1 MVLAPSSSTDGDVPD
16 LPSGALLIG
25 DGRVSASSGGSGEH
39 VNPSTGRVQ
48 AQFELA
54 GEAEIDDAVA
64 AARSA
69 SDAWRR
75 WPAQQRRQVLWRIAE
90 LLDEHAPELA
100 TIRTLETGAVRRAG
114 KRPSMPADWFQ
125 YYAGW
130 TDKLQGATLPVYPGT
145 ALDYTVPEPF
155 GTVAVLIPW
164 NAPLSSAGMKVA
176 PALAAGNCVVLK
188 PSDLAPFAALR
199 LGELALEAGL
209 PPGVLNVVPGG
220 PAAGAALVSHAGV
233 DKITFTG
240 GAATA
245 RRILQ
250 AAATNLTPV
259 ILELGGK
266 SANIVFAD
274 GDLAVAASTAV
285 QVGVV
290 NLSGQGCVLPTRLL
304 VQDEVY
310 DEVRQLVVD
319 AVAKV
324 VVGDPFDPA
333 THMGPVISEAAC
345 DRILTAVAA
354 AADAGDGKLLSGGTR
369 SGGSLADGFFVQP
382 TVFGDV
388 DPQSDLAQH
397 ELFGPVLSMIRFR
410 TEEEALD
417 IANGT
422 EYGLGGVVF
431 TSDVTR
437 AHRVAAALQAG
448 SIGVNGFF
456 PMAPAAPFGGM
467 KSSGYGREGGL
478 EGLLEFVRTKNVHV
492 ALG

>member
-176 PALAAGNCVVLK
+176 PALAAGNCVVL
-188 PSDLAPFAALR
+188 
-199 LGELALEAGL
+199 
-209 PPGVLNVVPGG
+209 NVVPGG

-345 DRILTAVAA
+345 DRILTAVAG